1 MNTLPTAA
9 DVILAQA
16 QAAQA
21 NAAASAS
28 NSSKAKSI
36 HWVNIYPLDDSTKIG
51 GFPIDH
57 KPKIVEACLSDP
69 KFAQAYFGGLTAN
82 PFVRYEYQ
90 QAGVSRKP
98 EQTIDVA
105 SVMAQFKG

>member
-21 NAAASAS
+21 NTAS
-28 NSSKAKSI
+28 NAAKPKSKYWINLYRKGSRAP
-36 HWVNIYPLDDSTKIG
+36 VDQVG

-57 KPKIVEACLSDP
+57 MPDYVEACKSSEAFVTNAFSTPLVD
-69 KFAQAYFGGLTAN
+69 AYFAET
-82 PFVRYEYQ
+82 
-90 QAGVSRKP
+90 GVSSKTP
-98 EQTIDVA
+98 I
-105 SVMAQFKG
+105 AQDLSAFM